1 MYLWPFFNF
10 PNGNLA
16 PDQMFYG
23 HDYLHDD
30 WLDSRL
36 KTLYVTIL
44 REVGKRMESLLP
56 ELDLFKK
63 GAVTVALYKSTG

>member
-1 MYLWPFFNF
+1 MVIWPRIKLFMVMTTFMN
-10 PNGNLA
+10 
-16 PDQMFYG
+16 
-23 HDYLHDD
+23 D